1 MSGLDAIAYPEW
13 TEQRKKRGLDP
24 LGMQNSSV
32 NLYQRLIP
40 GISNVTQRIR
50 YYGFY
55 AWLSASYAH
64 QVGDTDPKIWQRFI
78 RRAEALYALVAQH
91 SGGEIGVA
99 GTEWA
104 QRTLDGASGEQIDF
118 AADAEPGSA
127 THYLKQAW
135 GVYGAAY
142 ASQLFEVGVLSSVET
157 HGVPVPSSQIGVELA
172 DAFAIAITPVVAE
185 HFLSAVQRGT
195 VGFQELDAFSVM
207 LPSAIAEDSAEE
219 GVYQRLLFATAGLT
233 RETDRERAR
242 TLTLLLQ
249 LVDQLSATPSDRD
262 IRWALYSGFRYDGSE
277 LVWLQDELALQ
288 RRKWWVYQAN
298 DLAHVCLESLLKH
311 LLDALEPHRAGV
323 PLKQLIEETVAQ
335 LLDSVDTSPS
345 SWAEWLEQCRPA
357 ANAWSADD
365 PIAEETLSQQLLGAA
380 HDHAHCG
387 TNKAWSALRLL
398 AVLHNRANLMQEDI
412 VQALGQFDPN
422 AFRSLLTE
430 VRFLDMHLYQ
440 DFATTVAALLEQR
453 VLRRHLWVAMRKL
466 RFQSDYTF
474 LVDADDGLVRLR
486 AKDGPVLTNPRLR
499 PAITFLKDVHLV
511 GDEGLTSRGRA
522 LMETL

>member
-1 MSGLDAIAYPEW
+1 MGEPDEIAYPEW

-32 NLYQRLIP
+32 TLYQRLIP

-64 QVGDTDPKIWQRFI
+64 QIGDTDPKTWQRFI
-78 RRAEALYALVAQH
+78 RRSEALYALVAQRF
-91 SGGEIGVA
+91 GGEIGVA

-104 QRTLDGASGEQIDF
+104 QRKLDGAFSDLIDF
-118 AADAEPGSA
+118 AVDAEPGSA

-157 HGVPVPSSQIGVELA
+157 HSVPVPSSLIGVELA
-172 DAFAIAITPVVAE
+172 DAFAMALGPVAT
-185 HFLSAVQRGT
+185 HFLDAVERGT
-195 VGFQELDAFSVM
+195 VSTQELDAFSVM
-207 LPSAIAEDSAEE
+207 LPSAIAEESAEE
-219 GVYQRLLFATAGLT
+219 GAYQRLLFATAGLT

-249 LVDQLSATPSDRD
+249 LIDQLKATPSERD

-277 LVWLQDELALQ
+277 LVWSQDVSLLQ

-298 DLAHVCLESLLKH
+298 DLAHVCLEALLKY
-311 LLDALEPHRAGV
+311 LLDSLEPHRAGV
-323 PLKQLIEETVAQ
+323 PPKRLISEAVAQ
-335 LLDSVDTSPS
+335 LLDTIGTPPS
-345 SWAEWLEQCRPA
+345 SWAAWLEQCRPA
-357 ANAWSADD
+357 ANAWSAGD
-365 PIAEETLSQQLLGAA
+365 PTAEETLSQRLLRAA
-380 HDHAHCG
+380 HDRAHCG
-387 TNKAWSALRLL
+387 ANEAWTALQLL
-398 AVLHNRANLMQEDI
+398 AVLHNRASLMHEEI

-430 VRFLDMHLYQ
+430 VRFLDMHLHQ
-440 DFATTVAALLEQR
+440 SFAATVGALLEQR

-474 LVDADDGLVRLR
+474 LIDADDGLVRLR

-499 PAITFLKDVHLV
+499 PAITFLKDVHLL
-511 GDEGLTSRGRA
+511 GDAGLTQRGRA